1 MRMKYLFLTLII
13 LFTLLPLGF
22 AQAQRP
28 IVRLIY
34 FLPNDRAPQP
44 DIDVKMD
51 RLIKDVQ
58 LFYAEQME
66 AHGFGRKTFQ
76 FETDARGNAV
86 VHHVKGRFTDRHY
99 SNLSSTSDIWGEID
113 GRFDTSKNIYLT
125 AIDILKFGQYFRI
138 QAALSKGRVIS
149 C

>member
-1 MRMKYLFLTLII
+1 MRMKHLFLTLIV

-51 RLIKDVQ
+51 KLIKDVQ
-58 LFYAEQME
+58 RLNADIME
-66 AHGFGRKTFQ
+66 SHGFGRKTFRI
-76 FETDARGNAV
+76 ETDGRGNVV

-99 SNLSSTSDIWGEID
+99 SNL
-113 GRFDTSKNIYLT
+113 
-125 AIDILKFGQYFRI
+125 
-138 QAALSKGRVIS
+138 
-149 C
+149 